1 MRALPRLSLAG
12 LTICGVLTAA
22 APAVRADEDADRAQR
37 WQALSHAVFGA
48 RPLQDGSAVLALQ
61 APKRAEDAA
70 LVPITITTT
79 HGADMKGLYLLV
91 DDNPA
96 PMAAHFTF
104 GPAADPSEIR
114 LRIRVN
120 QYTDIHAVAEG
131 RDGRLY
137 EVAQFVKAAGGCS
150 APAGASVA
158 DALKGIGQMKL
169 RSLQAF
175 APGKPVQVQLLV
187 RHPNFNGMQMD
198 QVTQLYTLARF
209 INTIDVTYAG
219 AQVFHLDSDI
229 SMSTDPAIT
238 FSFVPKE
245 KGDLHVTA
253 HDTDNAVFTKDFD
266 LPAQGS

>member
-1 MRALPRLSLAG
+1 MGAVFRLTLAALAACATLA
-12 LTICGVLTAA
+12 TA
-22 APAVRADEDADRAQR
+22 RADEAADRAAR
-37 WQALSHAVFGA
+37 WQTLSHAVFGT
-48 RPLQDGSAVLALQ
+48 RRLQNGAAILALQ
-61 APKRAEDAA
+61 APARAEDAA
-70 LVPITITTT
+70 LVPITITMT
-79 HGADMKGLYLLV
+79 HGTDMRGLYLLV

-104 GPAADPSEIR
+104 GPAADPAEIR
-114 LRIRVN
+114 LRVRVN
-120 QYTDIHAVAEG
+120 QYTNMHAVAESK
-131 RDGRLY
+131 DGTLY
-137 EVAQFVKAAGGCS
+137 DVAQFVKAAGGCS

-169 RSLQAF
+169 RALQAF
-175 APGKPVQVQLLV
+175 TPGKPLQVQLLV

-198 QVTQLYTLARF
+198 QVTRLYTLARF
-209 INTIDVTYAG
+209 INTIDVSYNG

-238 FSFVPKE
+238 FSFVPKD

-266 LPAQGS
+266 LPVQGS